1 MYKTAENPLEGC
13 CDSTKLRCEDALKS
27 SARMKRK
34 EAEERIRFLSD
45 ALNEHNHRYYVLNQ
59 PSISDFE
66 FDQLLKDLEALEA
79 EFPDLADPN
88 SPTKR
93 VGGDITDKFEK
104 ATHDYPMLSLS
115 NTYSKE
121 EIADWEN
128 RIKKSIDDVVSYVM
142 ELKYDGVAISLRYV
156 NGALER
162 AVTRGDGEVG
172 ELVTANVR
180 TIKSIPLTLQGSNYP
195 ERFEIRGE
203 IFFPLKAFAALNR
216 EREAAGEEL
225 YANPRNTASGT
236 LKNQDSKLVA
246 DRRLDCYL
254 YSVYANNEVGQTHSE
269 SLEAARSWGFKVPDP
284 ERKLIATAKDIDGIM
299 EFITY
304 WDQHRHELE
313 FEIDG
318 VVIKVD
324 SFQQQRSLGLTAK
337 SPRWAIAYKFK
348 AEQVR
353 TRLKHISYQVGRTG
367 AITPV
372 ANLEPVL
379 LAGTTVKRAS
389 LHNADQIQKL
399 DIREGDY
406 VFVEKG
412 GEIIPKVVGVDLN
425 SRASASGREA
435 ETKPHSYITH
445 CPECGTEL
453 IRQEGEALHYCPNEL
468 GCPPQI
474 KGRIEHFIS
483 RKAMNIDGM
492 GPETVEQ
499 LWQAGL
505 IQDCASLYRLEP
517 LALLQL
523 ERMGERS
530 VENLLAGLKASLD
543 RTFDRVLFALGI
555 RYVGE
560 TVAKKLAR
568 HFGSMDALRSADME
582 ALVEVE
588 EIGERIAESV
598 LRYFADDRNLELI
611 ERLKESGVQM
621 EMERVEHAGSN
632 LLEGKSF
639 VVSGVFAKHS
649 RDEIKAKIERFGG
662 KNSGSISAK
671 TDFVLAGDKMG
682 PAKLKKAEGLGV
694 PIISEEEFLEMIG
707 E

>member
-1 MYKTAENPLEGC
+1 MN
-13 CDSTKLRCEDALKS
+13 
-27 SARMKRK
+27 RK

-45 ALNEHNHRYYVLNQ
+45 ALNEHNHRYYVLNKA
-59 PSISDFE
+59 SISDYE
-66 FDQLLKDLEALEA
+66 FDQLLKELESLEVQY
-79 EFPDLADPN
+79 PDLADPN

-104 ATHDYPMLSLS
+104 AAHDYPMLSLS

-121 EIADWEN
+121 EIAEWEN
-128 RIKKSIDDVVSYVM
+128 RIKKSIDEEVRYVM
-142 ELKYDGVAISLRYV
+142 ELKYDGVAISIRYV
-156 NGALER
+156 DGALER
-162 AVTRGDGEVG
+162 AVTRGDGELG

-180 TIKSIPLTLQGSNYP
+180 TIKSIPLVLKSNEYP
-195 ERFEIRGE
+195 QQFEIRGE
-203 IFFPLKAFAALNR
+203 IFFPLKAFAELNR

-246 DRRLDCYL
+246 DRQLDCYL
-254 YSVYANNEVGQTHSE
+254 YSVYAKDEVGLTHSE

-284 ERKLIATAKDIDGIM
+284 EQKLIATATHIDGIM
-299 EFITY
+299 EFINY
-304 WDQHRHELE
+304 WDKHRHELE

-353 TRLKHISYQVGRTG
+353 TKLMHISYQVGRTG

-412 GEIIPKVVGVDLN
+412 GEIIPKVVGVDLS
-425 SRASASGREA
+425 SRPLASGREA
-435 ETKPHSYITH
+435 ETTPHPYITH

-453 IRQEGEALHYCPNEL
+453 VRQEGEALHYCPNDQ

-505 IQDCASLYRLEP
+505 IEDCASLYQLKRE
-517 LALLQL
+517 ALLKL
-523 ERMGERS
+523 DRMGERS
-530 VENLLAGLKASLD
+530 VENLLAGLEASLE
-543 RTFDRVLFALGI
+543 RPFERVLFALGI

-568 HFGSMDALRSADME
+568 HFGSMEALQAADFE

-598 LRYFADDRNLELI
+598 RRFFDDSRNLTLI

-621 EMERVEHAGSN
+621 EMERVEHAGSM

-649 RDEIKAKIERFGG
+649 RDEIKAKIERYGG

-671 TDFVLAGDKMG
+671 TDYLLAGDKMG
-682 PAKLKKAEGLGV
+682 PAKLKKAESLGV
-694 PIISEEEFLEMIG
+694 PIISEEDFLEMIN